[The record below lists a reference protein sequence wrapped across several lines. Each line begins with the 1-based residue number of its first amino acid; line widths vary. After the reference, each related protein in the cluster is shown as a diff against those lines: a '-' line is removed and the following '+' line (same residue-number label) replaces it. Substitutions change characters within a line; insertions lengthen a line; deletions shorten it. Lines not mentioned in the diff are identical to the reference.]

1 MIIMMFRNSL
11 EVVADGRRSEHRVT
25 VTVTV
30 APANLFKSTKE
41 LLQSL
46 LVYYHR
52 DYYQGTLFR
61 ARYSLPL
68 GAGITLAL

>member
-46 LVYYHR
+46 LVYYH
-52 DYYQGTLFR
+52 YYQGTVLCFN
-61 ARYSLPL
+61 
-68 GAGITLAL
+68 